1 MKTLPQ
7 VLFWLGLISI
17 PGGEARVIKRAG
29 CAQQNWAAFVRYG
42 LRVQL
47 VTATLLVVYRQ
58 GFRSPRSCAG
68 VD

>member
-1 MKTLPQ
+1 MSA
-7 VLFWLGLISI
+7 LGQETDILSASTDVRFTSEN
-17 PGGEARVIKRAG
+17 GQLERVVDVR
-29 CAQQNWAAFVRYG
+29 FV

-58 GFRSPRSCAG
+58 EFRSPRSSVG